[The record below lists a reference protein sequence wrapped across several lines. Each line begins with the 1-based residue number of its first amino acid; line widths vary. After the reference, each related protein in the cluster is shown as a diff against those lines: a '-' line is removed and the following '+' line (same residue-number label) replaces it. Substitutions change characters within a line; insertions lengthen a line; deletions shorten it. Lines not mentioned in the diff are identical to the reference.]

1 MRRKTTDIMLQ
12 LNEVDGKVKIN
23 GFRNIFYFY
32 QYYIDVSN
40 KLWLCVEDFDKLQE
54 DGGGGGSDLVYFVIL
69 ISCNMISVVFLLI
82 TITTYCILPNLR
94 TVLGKNI
101 MSLSVSLTL
110 HYITNLPR
118 IAITC
123 C

>member
-12 LNEVDGKVKIN
+12 LIVNFDRDEYNEVDGKVKIN
-23 GFRNIFYFY
+23 GFSNIFYFY

-69 ISCNMISVVFLLI
+69 ISCNKQNHL
-82 TITTYCILPNLR
+82 
-94 TVLGKNI
+94 
-101 MSLSVSLTL
+101 
-110 HYITNLPR
+110 
-118 IAITC
+118 
-123 C
+123 